1 MLINVFEEL
10 WIVTFFSAMGITI
23 IIPFCLVVIN
33 GWFNKDHNNYY
44 FIENWILIST
54 STLLSHALN
63 YMNWGLSSQSI
74 LHPDPETLLI
84 LKWEVIISLL
94 IVLIM
99 SCMQQIDLNNTKKSR
114 IKNI

>member
-1 MLINVFEEL
+1 MFLKNYGL
-10 WIVTFFSAMGITI
+10 LLFFSAMGTTI

-44 FIENWILIST
+44 FIKNWILIPI

-74 LHPDPETLLI
+74 LHPDSETLLI

-94 IVLIM
+94 VVLIM
-99 SCMQQIDLNNTKKSR
+99 SCMQQIDLNNTKKVE
-114 IKNI
+114 